1 MKQSPIKRGKLT
13 LRRLL
18 RFARN
23 DRNLFDFME
32 REYCVYIMTNAYDA
46 VLYTGVTN
54 NLQRR
59 VLEHKNGKGNAFTKR
74 YNINKLVYFEVTNRV
89 EEAIFR
95 EKQTK
100 GGSRQRK
107 IDLINNMNPGWK
119 DLFSEYF
126 G

>member
-32 REYCVYIMTNAYDA
+32 REYCVYIMTNAYDT